1 MPPYRKKTYRKKRY
15 YRKRKP
21 STSYGSMALNALK
34 GYALNKLKSKLGI
47 NTEHH
52 WVDTVETNIG
62 TSSTLSTMA
71 NPLVIP
77 VGDSVNTR
85 TGASVRLT
93 SMLARVRI
101 QANTAAT
108 TAAFVRVI
116 FVRAKDIR
124 GTGFPAANIL
134 DDTQRI
140 TSHYNMG
147 DRADAVGYSILFDRT
162 YRIEVSGQ
170 TGDIVNFFFKYKP
183 LVHHLTWVSTDTT
196 GALTNLMT
204 DQVRGY
210 IMTSETGA
218 NTPNFWADY
227 RVKFVDN

>member
-1 MPPYRKKTYRKKRY
+1 MPAYRKKTYRKKRY
-15 YRKRKP
+15 TKRKP
-21 STSYGSMALNALK
+21 STSYGTIALNALK
-34 GYALNKLKSKLGI
+34 GYALNKLKSRLGL
-47 NTEHH
+47 NTESH

-62 TSSTLSTMA
+62 TGSTLSVMA

-77 VGDSVNTR
+77 MGDTVNTR
-85 TGASVRLT
+85 TGSSVRLT
-93 SMLARVRI
+93 SMVVRCRI

-108 TAAFVRVI
+108 TGTFVRVI
-116 FVRAKDIR
+116 FARIKDIR

-147 DRADAVGYSILFDRT
+147 DRADAIGYTILFDKT
-162 YRIEVSGQ
+162 FKIEINGQ
-170 TGDIVNFFFKYKP
+170 TGDIAQFMFKYKP
-183 LVHHLTWVSTDTT
+183 TVHHLKWISTDTT
-196 GALTNLMT
+196 GALTNLMS
-204 DQVRGY
+204 DQVRGF

-218 NTPNFWADY
+218 NTPNYWADY